1 MSTTQNPDSGK
12 VKNKLV
18 YHLDK
23 ARTVQRY
30 IDEAPVWRDGT
41 PTPHVPMTQMQWRIW
56 LLASAGKFFE
66 GMVVFMT
73 GVALPLMAV
82 DFQLSS
88 LEKGYV
94 GASTLMGILV
104 GASLLGGLSD
114 RFGRKKLF
122 IAEMLLL
129 VLFLSALVVSSSLT
143 ILLLCMFGVGL
154 ALGCDYPTAHLML
167 SESIPSKNRGKLVLS
182 AFGFQA
188 VGAIAG
194 MSVGIA
200 ILSFDSSA
208 YAWRWMYAIVI
219 IPAVAV
225 LIGRFFIPESPHWL
239 MEEKRQDEAEAA
251 LSRLL
256 KRTPAYPPT
265 IHLKARKESE
275 TGTVASKGGFWDGY
289 RLLFSAENR
298 RATLLASVPWFLQDL
313 ATYGIGIFTPTVLAS
328 VFGYT
333 RTDHH
338 TVAAI
343 IADDVMAAKGT
354 AVLDLFLLLGVVAAV
369 FLADRQGRMR
379 LQIVGFIG
387 CAAGLLISALAVSA
401 QGDSQWLMLFSG
413 LMLFNFMNSMGPN
426 AQTYLIAG
434 EVFPVEMRGKGAGF
448 AASFAKA
455 GAALTAL
462 IFPVVLAY
470 LGLKALLLILVFTS
484 LTGAAFTWYWRIET
498 SGRDLET
505 L

>member
-94 GASTLMGILV
+94 GASTLIGILV

-225 LIGRFFIPESPHWL
+225 LIGRF
-239 MEEKRQDEAEAA
+239 
-251 LSRLL
+251 
-256 KRTPAYPPT
+256 
-265 IHLKARKESE
+265 
-275 TGTVASKGGFWDGY
+275 
-289 RLLFSAENR
+289 LFPKVR
-298 RATLLASVPWFLQDL
+298 
-313 ATYGIGIFTPTVLAS
+313 IG
-328 VFGYT
+328 
-333 RTDHH
+333 
-338 TVAAI
+338 
-343 IADDVMAAKGT
+343 
-354 AVLDLFLLLGVVAAV
+354 
-369 FLADRQGRMR
+369 
-379 LQIVGFIG
+379 
-387 CAAGLLISALAVSA
+387 
-401 QGDSQWLMLFSG
+401 
-413 LMLFNFMNSMGPN
+413 
-426 AQTYLIAG
+426 
-434 EVFPVEMRGKGAGF
+434 
-448 AASFAKA
+448 
-455 GAALTAL
+455 
-462 IFPVVLAY
+462 
-470 LGLKALLLILVFTS
+470 
-484 LTGAAFTWYWRIET
+484 
-498 SGRDLET
+498 
-505 L
+505 